1 MIQDNRFKE
10 DLLAAIS
17 DLFLRFGLRSTSMD
31 DICGHLKI
39 SKKTLYQIFE
49 NKDDVVEQVA
59 FYRLRKRLE
68 ENTPDGL
75 QVNAIRFLHDI
86 KIHILADLNSQLPA
100 NYFDL
105 KKYHPQVYQRLQQE
119 EVRVIS
125 DLMDRVLKKGVK
137 DGFLR
142 AEADM
147 KLQLYLLTRQL
158 GTFREQEMLKS
169 ADYPVPVLLSAIMN
183 NFILILSTPKGKAEF
198 ERILKEEQD
207 MLYFCL

>member
-100 NYFDL
+100 NNFDL

-207 MLYFCL
+207 MLY

>member
-207 MLYFCL
+207 MLY